1 VHPVEILYSKERFV
15 DLAPELP
22 EIFYKHWQEIA
33 LNKDT
38 IPLDPAWS
46 EYMRLEALGVLHI
59 VTARDGGRLVGY
71 IFSLVTPHLHYKKS
85 LTAYTDLMY
94 FRREYTRG
102 MATFS
107 RYRDLLLFSEKML
120 RDMGVQKRYLMT
132 KVYHDLTPL
141 FERLGY
147 KLIEKICVKML

>member
-1 VHPVEILYSKERFV
+1 MIQYQQERFV
-15 DLAPELP
+15 DLMPELP

-33 LNKDT
+33 LNKDD
-38 IPLDPAWS
+38 IPLEPAWE
-46 EYMRLEALGVLHI
+46 EYMRLEALNVLHI
-59 VTARDGGRLVGY
+59 VTARDKGRLVGY
-71 IFSLVTPHLHYKKS
+71 VFSLVTPHLHYKRS

-94 FRREYTRG
+94 LRHEYTRG
-102 MATFS
+102 MATAA

-147 KLIEKICVKML
+147 KLIEKICAKLL